1 MRNLIGKFLILFL
14 VTSCEQVIDIT
25 PTGDY
30 QGTVFIEGLLV
41 VGQTPRIYL
50 MEALPFSQSRVTP
63 QQVFARGAVVTLVT
77 AGTQEQ
83 LFPDSAFNKFRCRWE
98 PYYGGTNDILF
109 GSSYELSVEYQ
120 GKTYH
125 ASTTINQPKPTI
137 QRIGY
142 NPEFYDI
149 YGGHDGV
156 NIILKDTEGKGNY
169 YRFEM
174 NRQIDNSVSHAHIL
188 DVIKSTCTYEGEMF
202 WVNDIGRTIFSDDGN
217 DGRELDLLAEVS
229 FEYSEGDSTWI
240 TMQSLN
246 ESAAFFYKE
255 LDDQLITIVNPFV
268 EPVFLESRIEGGA
281 IGFFGSAVKSDSVLF
296 IYPQDN
302 P

>member
-1 MRNLIGKFLILFL
+1 MRAIINLLLIVWL
-14 VTSCEQVIDIT
+14 VTGCEQVINID
-25 PTGDY
+25 PKGDY
-30 QGTVFIEGLLV
+30 QGTLFVEGLLV
-41 VGQTPRIYL
+41 VGEKPRIYL

-63 QQVFARGAVVTLVT
+63 QQVFARGAVVTLAS
-77 AGTQEQ
+77 AGVQEQ
-83 LFPDSAFNKFRCRWE
+83 LVPDSMFNKFRCRWE
-98 PYYGGTNDILF
+98 PYYAGTLEVRF
-109 GSSYELSVEYQ
+109 GSSYELEIDYK

-125 ASTTINQPKPTI
+125 ASTTIDQAKPTI
-137 QRIGY
+137 QSIGY

-156 NIILKDTEGKGNY
+156 NILLKDPEGRGNY

-174 NRQIDNSVSHAHIL
+174 NRKIDNSVAHAHIL
-188 DVIKSTCTYEGEMF
+188 DVIQSTCTREGEKF
-202 WVNDIGRTIFSDDGN
+202 WVKDIGRTIFTDEGN
-217 DGRELDLLAEVS
+217 DGQELDLLVEVS

-268 EPVFLESRIEGGA
+268 EPVFLESKIEGGA